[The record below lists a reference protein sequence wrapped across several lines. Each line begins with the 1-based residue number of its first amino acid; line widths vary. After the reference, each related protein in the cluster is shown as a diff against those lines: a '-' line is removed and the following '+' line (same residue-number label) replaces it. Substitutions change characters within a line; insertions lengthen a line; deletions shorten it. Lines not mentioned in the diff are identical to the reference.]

1 MDKQKSKNLTI
12 GLLAASSVLALI
24 GCQAKKQD
32 LADVIHTTAEY
43 EKSQVTDPANGTLG
57 GEWTVLALSRSPEKT
72 EEDYWQKYLSNL
84 DQTLQEK
91 QGVLDERKY
100 TEYSRVVL
108 ALASIGEDATDVG
121 GYDLTEPLQD
131 YDKVKAQGL
140 NGPIF
145 ALMALRAAGQ
155 QDAPV
160 TEQYIQYLTDEEL
173 PNGGYA
179 LSSTATEPDPDITAM
194 ALQALALYQDQGE
207 ADALIERGVQV
218 LADLQSDDRGYE
230 SWEEESSESLSQ
242 VIIALSSLDID
253 CNVDERFVKD
263 GKGLYD
269 RLLKFAQ
276 KDGGYAH
283 TVDGETDP
291 MATDQALC
299 ALDAY
304 YRYQNRQTAFYDMSD
319 V

>member
-12 GLLAASSVLALI
+12 GLLTVASILALT
-24 GCQAKKQD
+24 GCQEKKQD

-72 EEDYWQKYLSNL
+72 EEDYWQKYLANL
-84 DQTLQEK
+84 NQTVQEK

-100 TEYSRVVL
+100 TEYARVVL
-108 ALASIGEDATDVG
+108 ALESIGEDAADVE
-121 GYDLTEPLQD
+121 GYDLTVPLQD
-131 YDKVKAQGL
+131 YDKVTAQGL

-160 TEQYIQYLTDEEL
+160 TEQYIQYLTEEEL

-218 LADLQSDDRGYE
+218 LADLQNEGGGYV
-230 SWEEESSESLSQ
+230 SWGEENAESLSQ
-242 VIIALSSLDID
+242 VIIALSALDID
-253 CNVDERFVKD
+253 CNADERFVKD

-283 TVDGETDP
+283 TADGGTDP

-304 YRYQNRQTAFYDMSD
+304 YRYQNGQNAFYDMSD